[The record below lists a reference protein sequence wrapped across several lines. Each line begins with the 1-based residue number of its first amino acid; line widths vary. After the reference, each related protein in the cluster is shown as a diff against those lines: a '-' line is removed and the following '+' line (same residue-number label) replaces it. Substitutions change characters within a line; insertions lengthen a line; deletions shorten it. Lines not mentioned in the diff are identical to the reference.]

1 MNIFN
6 EEDDFLVT
14 TPKQNYFSISK
25 HANQNIVEMEF
36 EKVLERLAVAEKLI
50 EEKDL
55 DEEFELTLHEMRA
68 IGKMELEDRVNGL
81 FLELAGNIVTQC
93 E

>member
-6 EEDDFLVT
+6 EEDDFMVT
-14 TPKQNYFSISK
+14 TPRENYFSISK
-25 HANQNIVEMEF
+25 HANENIVEMEF

-50 EEKDL
+50 EEKGLEGEFDL
-55 DEEFELTLHEMRA
+55 LYSQMRA
-68 IGKMELEDRVNGL
+68 VDKMDLEDRVNGL

>member
-50 EEKDL
+50 EEKEL
-55 DEEFELTLHEMRA
+55 DEEFELALHEMRA

>member
-6 EEDDFLVT
+6 EEDDFMVT
-14 TPKQNYFSISK
+14 TPRENYFSISR
-25 HANQNIVEMEF
+25 HANENIVEMEF

-50 EEKDL
+50 EEKGLEGEFDL
-55 DEEFELTLHEMRA
+55 LYSQMRA
-68 IGKMELEDRVNGL
+68 VDKMDLEDLVNGL